1 MLGAAKIK
9 TQERRVGLELLSA
22 LSGVMIAIQ
31 SRING
36 ELSTRLGDS
45 LEAAM
50 VSFGSGLIFVT
61 LLVIFRKKNRVG
73 FGLIFKAVRQKQL
86 PKWRLSAGVLGAS
99 FVAMQTHV
107 VPIAGVALFTV
118 ASLAG
123 QTAISLFVDKVGLS
137 GGTKSAITK
146 RRIIAALIT
155 ILAVIVSAWD
165 RFSMSNFSIAA
176 IVLAV
181 LAGSWVGV
189 QRALNAQINIYSTQS
204 FATSLL
210 NFITGSTFLFT
221 LLVIRYLNSGQPLS
235 KLVNAPWW
243 VYLGGSIGVIYIA
256 FSATAVQHMGVLV
269 FTLFSVGGM
278 LIGSLLIDLVA
289 PTSGTDLSP
298 YLFAGILLTYLGVIA
313 NGQSRF
319 SRK

>member
-1 MLGAAKIK
+1 
-9 TQERRVGLELLSA
+9 
-22 LSGVMIAIQ
+22 
-31 SRING
+31 
-36 ELSTRLGDS
+36 
-45 LEAAM
+45 M
-50 VSFGSGLIFVT
+50 VSFSTGLIFVT
-61 LLVIFRKKNRVG
+61 LIVISRKKTRAG
-73 FGLIFKAVRQKQL
+73 FGLIFKAVGQKKL
-86 PKWRLSAGVLGAS
+86 PKWRLLAGVLGSS

-123 QTAISLFVDKVGLS
+123 QTAISLFVDKLGLS
-137 GGTKSAITK
+137 GGAKSAITK
-146 RRIIAALIT
+146 RRVIAALIT
-155 ILAVIVSAWD
+155 IFAVVVSAWD
-165 RFSMSNFSIAA
+165 RFAMSNFSVVA
-176 IVLAV
+176 ILLAV
-181 LAGSWVGV
+181 IAGTWVGV
-189 QRALNAQINIYSTQS
+189 QRALNAQINVYSTQA

-210 NFITGSTFLFT
+210 NFITGTTFLCS
-221 LLVIRYLNSGQPLS
+221 LVAVRYLISGQPLS
-235 KLVNAPWW
+235 KLVSAPWW

-278 LIGSLLIDLVA
+278 LFGSLLIDLVA
-289 PTSGTDLSP
+289 PTSGTDISP